1 MVIIRGRYSFCL
13 LSYQVEELRNQNYVG
28 RLTFAE
34 SFLKGNFSGSKVT
47 NGLVSC
53 SYSSGSITTLKNFMK
68 EISIIGNKCLIVEDI
83 DLFADNTQE
92 KGRTSRVKENAITL
106 IEIAANVVFIKS
118 DSNTYIQKVTKL
130 SPIEWL

>member
-1 MVIIRGRYSFCL
+1 
-13 LSYQVEELRNQNYVG
+13 
-28 RLTFAE
+28 
-34 SFLKGNFSGSKVT
+34 
-47 NGLVSC
+47 
-53 SYSSGSITTLKNFMK
+53 MK

>member
-1 MVIIRGRYSFCL
+1 MYSFCL
-13 LSYQVEELRNQNYVG
+13 LSNQVEGLTNQNYVG
-28 RLTFAE
+28 RLIFAE
-34 SFLKGNFSGSKVT
+34 SFLKGNFSGSKT
-47 NGLVSC
+47 AHGLDSC

-83 DLFADNTQE
+83 DLFVDNTQE
-92 KGRTSRVKENAITL
+92 KGRTSRVKENAITP
-106 IEIAANVVFIKS
+106 IEIATNVVFIKS